1 MSACTGRLVL
11 VVLASML
18 VLAGCETSTKLGDL
32 WQSKSSDPQTTG
44 ALAEAGQRTTSDP
57 ASTGTIGTEGLPPVN
72 SAGLRGSDPND
83 DLDQGKKQ
91 FRANNFGIAER
102 YYRRAVETH
111 PRDAEAWVGLA
122 ASYDRLRRFDLADQ
136 AYRGAIGIIG
146 ETPEVLNNQGYS
158 YILRG
163 DYAHARAT
171 LLAAQAKDAK
181 SPYIRNNL
189 ALLEKSFRGGKAI
202 Q

>member
-1 MSACTGRLVL
+1 MSACTGRVVL
-11 VVLASML
+11 VALASML
-18 VLAGCETSTKLGDL
+18 LLAGCETSTKLGDL
-32 WQSKSSDPQTTG
+32 LQSKSSDATG
-44 ALAEAGQRTTSDP
+44 ALATAGTAGDP

-72 SAGLRGSDPND
+72 STGLLGSDPND
-83 DLDQGKKQ
+83 DLNQGKKQ
-91 FRANNFGIAER
+91 FRANNFGIAAR
-102 YYRRAVETH
+102 YFRRAVETH

-122 ASYDRLRRFDLADQ
+122 ASYDRLRRFDLADR

-158 YILRG
+158 YMLRG
-163 DYAHARAT
+163 DYAHARST
-171 LLAAQAKDAK
+171 LLAAQAMDANN
-181 SPYIRNNL
+181 PYIRNNL